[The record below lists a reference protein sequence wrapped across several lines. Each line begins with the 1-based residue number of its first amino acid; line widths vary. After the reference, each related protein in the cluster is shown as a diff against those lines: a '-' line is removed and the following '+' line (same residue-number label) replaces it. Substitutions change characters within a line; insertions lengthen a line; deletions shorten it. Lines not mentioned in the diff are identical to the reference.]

1 MFPNFIIGGVAAG
14 GTSFLASAISQ
25 HPEVY
30 LPKKMRPEPHYFYK
44 SWEYANG
51 LSYYEKKY
59 FDNIKHEKAI
69 GEKSASY
76 LFGGLVTAR
85 RIKKALPNIQLIFA
99 LRNPIERTYATYRY
113 TVMQGL
119 EELSFEE
126 ALENENT
133 RIKKQD
139 GIWKE
144 IQPYNYTGRG
154 FYAKQLKEYF
164 KVFNKEQILILKS
177 EDIYKNPYE
186 NFQKI
191 FAFLNINQHI
201 SLKLPPHFTNLSVK
215 DPKLQKYFR
224 NFFGKKFDLIIES
237 IRKENNPL
245 IYADNNTEKLKIIE
259 LRQNLVHKK
268 LPMSEYARKYLLEI
282 FHQDMSE
289 LLQYIDFDIS
299 DWR

>member
-1 MFPNFIIGGVAAG
+1 MLPNFIIGGVAAG

-44 SWEYANG
+44 SWEYAKG

-85 RIKKALPNIQLIFA
+85 RIKKALPNIKLIFA